1 MKITPKERK
10 AHLKLGRFGENT
22 AVALL
27 RRKGCTVLAR
37 NFKLKSGELDIVALD
52 GTVVVFVEVKTRRDF
67 PGITPG
73 VNLSLHQLRRNRI
86 TGNLYLKLAGVPD
99 SPHRFDLIEVTVARR
114 NTAKIL
120 RITHSCD
127 ILPRL

>member
-1 MKITPKERK
+1 MKITRAERK
-10 AHLKLGRFGENT
+10 AHLKLGRFGEDT
-22 AVALL
+22 AAALL
-27 RRKGCTVLAR
+27 RRKGYTFLAR
-37 NFKLKSGELDIVALD
+37 NYRRKSGELDITALD
-52 GTVVVFVEVKTRRDF
+52 GTTVVFVEVKTRRDF

-73 VNLSLHQLRRNRI
+73 VNLSLHQLKRNRI
-86 TGNLYLKLAGVPD
+86 TGRLYLKLAGVPD
-99 SPHRFDLIEVTVARR
+99 IPHRFDLIEVTVSRK

>member
-1 MKITPKERK
+1 MKITPEKRK

-22 AVALL
+22 AAALL
-27 RRKGCTVLAR
+27 RRKGCAILAR
-37 NFKLKSGELDIVALD
+37 NYRRKCGELDIVALD

-73 VNLSLHQLRRNRI
+73 VNLSLHQLKRNKAAGR
-86 TGNLYLKLAGVPD
+86 LYLKLAGVPD
-99 SPHRFDLIEVTVARR
+99 SPHRFDLIEVTVSRR

>member
-1 MKITPKERK
+1 MKITQAERK
-10 AHLKLGRFGENT
+10 AHMKLGRFGENT
-22 AVALL
+22 AAALL
-27 RRKGCTVLAR
+27 RRKGCTILAR
-37 NFKLKSGELDIVALD
+37 NYRLKSGELDIVALD
-52 GTVVVFVEVKTRRDF
+52 GNVVVFVEVKTRRDF

-73 VNLSLHQLRRNRI
+73 VNLSLHQLKRNKT
-86 TGNLYLKLAGVPD
+86 TGRLYLKLAGVPD
-99 SPHRFDLIEVTVARR
+99 IPRRFDLIEVTVSRH

>member
-1 MKITPKERK
+1 MKITQAERK
-10 AHLKLGRFGENT
+10 AHLKLGRFGEKT
-22 AVALL
+22 AAELL
-27 RRKGCTVLAR
+27 RRKGCTLLAR
-37 NFKLKSGELDIVALD
+37 NYKRKSGELDIVALD
-52 GTVVVFVEVKTRRDF
+52 GTVIVFVEVKTRRDH

-73 VNLSLHQLRRNRI
+73 VNLSLHQLKRNKV
-86 TGNLYLKLAGVPD
+86 TGRLYLKLAGVPD
-99 SPHRFDLIEVTVARR
+99 VPHRFDLIEVTVSRQ

>member
-1 MKITPKERK
+1 MKITQAERK

-22 AVALL
+22 AAALL
-27 RRKGCTVLAR
+27 RRKGYTILAR
-37 NFKLKSGELDIVALD
+37 NFKLKSGELDIAALD
-52 GTVVVFVEVKTRRDF
+52 GTVIVFIEVKTRRDF

-73 VNLSLHQLRRNRI
+73 VNLSLRQLKRNKI
-86 TGNLYLKLAGVPD
+86 TGNCYLKLAGVPD
-99 SPHRFDLIEVTVARR
+99 VPHRFDLIEVTVSRR
-114 NTAKIL
+114 NSAKIL

>member
-1 MKITPKERK
+1 MKITQAERK
-10 AHLKLGRFGENT
+10 AHLKLGRFGEST
-22 AVALL
+22 AAALL
-27 RRKGCTVLAR
+27 RRNGCTILAR
-37 NFKLKSGELDIVALD
+37 NFRLKSGELDIVALD
-52 GTVVVFVEVKTRRDF
+52 GNVIVFVEVKTRRDF

-73 VNLSLHQLRRNRI
+73 VNLSLHQLKRNKS
-86 TGNLYLKLAGVPD
+86 TGRLYLKLAGVPD
-99 SPHRFDLIEVTVARR
+99 VPHRFDLIEVTVSRR